1 MGEVA
6 KPDYLSLVNQGGSG
20 FNVSELVTAIVASE
34 IEPKRAM
41 QTTKQEKTENA
52 ISGIGFLNS
61 QVALTQKNFDTIAT
75 DTFFNISSTNT
86 SGVEIRTTDEA
97 QLEPGNRTIEN
108 VTLAKKMVFELGGFA
123 NLTDPFT
130 ASLTV
135 YFGSWT
141 EAAGTYTFTDADAT
155 TQSSL
160 SFTGQTVGEVV
171 GLINDMAD
179 LEAQIVDT
187 TGEGTSYSV
196 IISGDDTGFDNGFRI
211 LSDGTGNAVQD
222 ARWETPSDPDA
233 HATSNLS
240 LIHI

>member
-97 QLEPGNRTIEN
+97 P
-108 VTLAKKMVFELGGFA
+108 V
-123 NLTDPFT
+123 
-130 ASLTV
+130 S
-135 YFGSWT
+135 
-141 EAAGTYTFTDADAT
+141 YTHLRAH
-155 TQSSL
+155 
-160 SFTGQTVGEVV
+160 
-171 GLINDMAD
+171 
-179 LEAQIVDT
+179 
-187 TGEGTSYSV
+187 
-196 IISGDDTGFDNGFRI
+196 
-211 LSDGTGNAVQD
+211 
-222 ARWETPSDPDA
+222 ET
-233 HATSNLS
+233 
-240 LIHI
+240 